1 MNYYFTGAL
10 ILMFVLLTLW
20 VAPINWLNKSKRR
33 EKKRSEY
40 EHYQPNNPL
49 TLHYILTGAILPKK
63 EEVPKVVKRKR
74 KCLVGQK
81 K

>member
-1 MNYYFTGAL
+1 M
-10 ILMFVLLTLW
+10 
-20 VAPINWLNKSKRR
+20 K
-33 EKKRSEY
+33 KKRSEY

-49 TLHYILTGAILPKK
+49 TLHYITTGAILPEK
-63 EEVPKVVKRKR
+63 EEAPKVVKRKR

>member
-1 MNYYFTGAL
+1 
-10 ILMFVLLTLW
+10 V
-20 VAPINWLNKSKRR
+20 SK
-33 EKKRSEY
+33 KYIRSEY
-40 EHYQPNNPL
+40 KSYQPNSPL
-49 TLHYILTGAILPKK
+49 TLHYISTGAILPEK

>member
-1 MNYYFTGAL
+1 M
-10 ILMFVLLTLW
+10 
-20 VAPINWLNKSKRR
+20 K
-33 EKKRSEY
+33 KKRSEY

>member
-1 MNYYFTGAL
+1 M
-10 ILMFVLLTLW
+10 
-20 VAPINWLNKSKRR
+20 SK
-33 EKKRSEY
+33 KYIRSEY
-40 EHYQPNNPL
+40 KSYQPNSPL
-49 TLHYILTGAILPKK
+49 TLHYISTGAILPEK

>member
-1 MNYYFTGAL
+1 
-10 ILMFVLLTLW
+10 V
-20 VAPINWLNKSKRR
+20 SK
-33 EKKRSEY
+33 KHIRSEY
-40 EHYQPNNPL
+40 TSYQPKSPL
-49 TLHYILTGAILPKK
+49 TQHYISTGAILPEK